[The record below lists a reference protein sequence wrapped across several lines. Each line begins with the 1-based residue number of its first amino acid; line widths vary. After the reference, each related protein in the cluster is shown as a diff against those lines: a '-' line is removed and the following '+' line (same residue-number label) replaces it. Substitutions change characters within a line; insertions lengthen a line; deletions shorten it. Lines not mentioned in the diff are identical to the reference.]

1 MSNDVN
7 AIVSAILAKA
17 PRGARIAFVSGDF
30 NVIHPGHQR
39 ILNFAATCGDFLVVG
54 VNGDGL
60 GNTMVPQELRRE
72 GVAALSVVDVAVC
85 MSIPAQDFIAH
96 LKPAVVV
103 KGTEYRSRF
112 NVEQGVV
119 DDYGGKLL
127 FCSGDTSY
135 SSLDLLRHELQDTD
149 FSAIR
154 KPMDFPQRHGFGIAR
169 LIDHV
174 RAFPSLH
181 VVVVGDLI
189 VDEYI
194 DCDPLGMSRE
204 DPTLVVT
211 PILSKRFVGGAGIVA
226 AHARG
231 LGARV
236 SYFGIAANDDTARFA
251 ADVLKE
257 YGVDHHLLP
266 EESRP
271 TTLKQRYRAANKT
284 LLRVSHLR
292 QHEIGECDRLA
303 VERIAHHE
311 EGQLELAVRVAL
323 LGQLLHRRVDLAA
336 REVVDLQ
343 ALDDLVVAVLGGHRE
358 RGDQAL
364 GDAEFQR
371 VDLQQAFLQQEA

>member
-211 PILSKRFVGGAGIVA
+211 PILSKRFVGGAEDGC
-226 AHARG
+226 RG
-231 LGARV
+231 AFADLFEE
-236 SYFGIAANDDTARFA
+236 SIAA
-251 ADVLKE
+251 
-257 YGVDHHLLP
+257 
-266 EESRP
+266 
-271 TTLKQRYRAANKT
+271 
-284 LLRVSHLR
+284 
-292 QHEIGECDRLA
+292 
-303 VERIAHHE
+303 
-311 EGQLELAVRVAL
+311 
-323 LGQLLHRRVDLAA
+323 
-336 REVVDLQ
+336 
-343 ALDDLVVAVLGGHRE
+343 
-358 RGDQAL
+358 GDQVSRSRCGRTHRSTQGVIAPPAVHRSTFAF
-364 GDAEFQR
+364 GHQR
-371 VDLQQAFLQQEA
+371 VDGRELGRYSRRATLPAIQHRSGGR